1 MRLFKEKEVSSSELT
16 DYTVYHLSFFET
28 LLAFAIGFVGGF
40 LVGHLFYKINLLSI
54 LIGFVFGYYYIG
66 IYRDKA
72 QKKRLFKLR
81 REFFDLLEAM
91 AVSMRAG
98 NPPSK
103 ALESAQKD
111 LSLIYSDKSD
121 IMVELDLIVQGFR
134 NSIPLSELFSS
145 LGERSSL
152 EDVLSFAAIYKTI
165 EGKSS
170 RADEIVRQTQ
180 QIIADKMEIELEIDS
195 MMTGAKSE
203 VTVMLIMPLVILAMI
218 SNMGGSFLDALY
230 TQVTGRVIATI
241 GLAVFIACYFMAK
254 KISSVKL

>member
-1 MRLFKEKEVSSSELT
+1 MRFFKKKGVSSPELT

-28 LLAFAIGFVGGF
+28 LLAFGMGFVGGF
-40 LVGHLFYKINLLSI
+40 LVGHLFYQITLLSI
-54 LIGFVFGYYYIG
+54 IFGLIAGFFYIV
-66 IYRDKA
+66 IFRDNMR
-72 QKKRLFKLR
+72 KKRLLKLR
-81 REFFDLLEAM
+81 RQFYDLLEAI

-145 LGERSSL
+145 FGNRSSL
-152 EDVLSFAAIYKTI
+152 EDILSFANIYKTI

-195 MMTGAKSE
+195 MMTAAKSE
-203 VTVMLIMPLVILAMI
+203 VSVMLFLPLVVLATI
-218 SNMGGSFLDALY
+218 SGMGGGFMDALY
-230 TQVTGRVIATI
+230 TQAAGRVAATV
-241 GLAVFIACYFMAK
+241 GLTVFIVCYFMAK
-254 KISSVKL
+254 KIADVKL